1 MLGKFNTPARASPR
15 VLIQTQDEANRMT
28 GNTRP
33 AVTPVAIVGAG
44 PGDPDLLTVKGLR
57 RIMGADVVVY
67 DKLVSDQILDLIPAG
82 ASRIFAG
89 KQARNHHMPQEDI
102 NALLIKLARSGRRV
116 VRLKGGD
123 PFVFGRGGEE
133 ALHLA
138 RANIPFE
145 IVPGITSSA
154 GCAAYAGIPLTHRGL
169 AHSVRFITGHLATE
183 GSLDLDWDGLADAET
198 TLVIYM
204 GLTNLETICR
214 RLIEHGL
221 APDTPTAAINQG
233 TRPDQRTVQA
243 PLSGLSDAVTGAGLT
258 GATLLVIGKVVGL
271 APDLQWF
278 NPDSLNDSEADNGT

>member
-1 MLGKFNTPARASPR
+1 MN
-15 VLIQTQDEANRMT
+15 
-28 GNTRP
+28 GNSRP

-44 PGDPDLLTVKGLR
+44 PGDPDLLTIKGLR

-67 DKLVSDQILDLIPAG
+67 DKLVSDQVLDLIPAG

-102 NALLIKLARSGRRV
+102 NALLVKLALSGRRV

-138 RANIPFE
+138 KANIPFE

-154 GCAAYAGIPLTHRGL
+154 ACAAYAGIPLTHRGL
-169 AHSVRFITGHLATE
+169 AHGVRFITGHLATE
-183 GSLDLDWDGLADAET
+183 GSLELDWDGLADPET
-198 TLVIYM
+198 TLVVYM

-214 RLIEHGL
+214 RLIDHGL
-221 APDTPTAAINQG
+221 SPDTPAAAINQG
-233 TRPDQRTVQA
+233 TRPDQRTVRA
-243 PLSGLSDAVTGAGLT
+243 PLRDLADTVEKAKLV
-258 GATLLVIGKVVGL
+258 GATLMVIGKVTSL
-271 APDLQWF
+271 ADDLRWF
-278 NPDSLNDSEADNGT
+278 NPADALDSDEGTGSGD

>member
-1 MLGKFNTPARASPR
+1 MNRKSP
-15 VLIQTQDEANRMT
+15 
-28 GNTRP
+28 P

-67 DKLVSDQILDLIPAG
+67 DKLVSDEILDLIPAG

-102 NALLIKLARSGRRV
+102 NVLLVKLARSGRRV

-133 ALHLA
+133 ALHLT
-138 RANIPFE
+138 RENIPFE

-183 GSLDLDWDGLADAET
+183 GSLELDWDGLADPET
-198 TLVIYM
+198 TLVVYM
-204 GLTNLETICR
+204 GLTNLAVICEQ
-214 RLIEHGL
+214 LISHGL
-221 APDTPTAAINQG
+221 APDTPAAAINQG
-233 TRPDQRTVQA
+233 TRPQQRTVHA
-243 PLSGLSDAVTGAGLT
+243 VLKDLADAVEHTHLV
-258 GATLLVIGKVVGL
+258 GATLLVIGKVAGL
-271 APDLQWF
+271 AQDLEWF
-278 NPDSLNDSEADNGT
+278 NPEHIEDGEADSGD

>member
-1 MLGKFNTPARASPR
+1 
-15 VLIQTQDEANRMT
+15 MT
-28 GNTRP
+28 GNQRP
-33 AVTPVAIVGAG
+33 AITPVAIVGAG

-67 DKLVSDQILDLIPAG
+67 DKLVSEQILDLIPAG

-89 KQARNHHMPQEDI
+89 KQARNHHMPQNDI
-102 NALLIKLARSGRRV
+102 NALLVKLARSGRRV

-138 RANIPFE
+138 QENIPFE
-145 IVPGITSSA
+145 VVPGITSSA

-183 GSLDLDWDGLADAET
+183 GSLDLDWDGLADPET

-204 GLTNLETICR
+204 GLTNLATICSQ
-214 RLIEHGL
+214 LISHGL
-221 APDTPTAAINQG
+221 DPETPTAAINQG
-233 TRPDQRTVQA
+233 TRSEQKSILA
-243 PLSGLSDAVTGAGLT
+243 PLKDLSAAVTDAELS
-258 GATLLVIGKVVGL
+258 GATLLVIGKVAGL
-271 APDLQWF
+271 APELEWF
-278 NPDSLNDSEADNGT
+278 NPLDLSDGNADSGT

>member
-1 MLGKFNTPARASPR
+1 MQRNSP
-15 VLIQTQDEANRMT
+15 
-28 GNTRP
+28 P
-33 AVTPVAIVGAG
+33 AVTPIAIVGAG

-67 DKLVSDQILDLIPAG
+67 DKLVSDAILDLIPAG

-102 NALLIKLARSGRRV
+102 NELLVRLARSGRRV

-138 RANIPFE
+138 QANIPFE

-169 AHSVRFITGHLATE
+169 AHSVRFVTGHLATE
-183 GSLDLDWDGLADAET
+183 GTLDLDWDGLADPET
-198 TLVIYM
+198 TLVVYM

-214 RLIEHGL
+214 ELIGHGL
-221 APDTPTAAINQG
+221 PADTPAAAINQG
-233 TRPDQRTVQA
+233 TRPDQRTVHA
-243 PLSGLSDAVTGAGLT
+243 RLEDLPRAVTGAGLK
-258 GATLLVIGKVVGL
+258 GATLLVIGRVAGL
-271 APDLQWF
+271 ALELEWF
-278 NPDSLNDSEADNGT
+278 NPGRADSDEADSGN